1 MVSKSALTDMWIHF
15 FEIFLRPEIS
25 ARKNTAFEFLHR
37 NRKPVQ
43 NPSKNLFFE
52 NKIKFS
58 LFMVSKSALTDMC
71 IHCFEKFLRPEI
83 SARKNT
89 AFGFLHRNRKT
100 VQNPSK
106 NLFLKKK

>member
-52 NKIKFS
+52 KKIKFS
-58 LFMVSKSALTDMC
+58 LFMVSKSALTDTW
-71 IHCFEKFLRPEI
+71 IHFFEIFLNPEI
-83 SARKNT
+83 STRKNT
-89 AFGFLHRNRKT
+89 TFTKIHQK
-100 VQNPSK
+100 
-106 NLFLKKK
+106 